1 VDAKMFVKH
10 IRIALLPFDGQLP
23 EHIGFH
29 RVFMEQI
36 ADLIES
42 MSVPTDKVVIHR
54 DELDRMNRN
63 MAEKDRQT
71 SEVYEIMKFEQERA
85 NRAVEVLKRVY
96 QFKHRL
102 PQELEYEITKL
113 LKEAQS

>member
-1 VDAKMFVKH
+1 VSCSHDWQIYSARCVKCGVNADEACRLIQQELQIPFDKIILH
-10 IRIALLPFDGQLP
+10 KDRITEYQTRIAELKRQ
-23 EHIGFH
+23 
-29 RVFMEQI
+29 
-36 ADLIES
+36 A
-42 MSVPTDKVVIHR
+42 
-54 DELDRMNRN
+54 DEL
-63 MAEKDRQT
+63 
-71 SEVYEIMKFEQERA
+71 YPIMKFEQERA

>member
-1 VDAKMFVKH
+1 MDCKHDWQIYSARCVKCS
-10 IRIALLPFDGQLP
+10 
-23 EHIGFH
+23 
-29 RVFMEQI
+29 VN
-36 ADLIES
+36 ADEACKLIQQELQPS
-42 MSVPTDKVVIHR
+42 PDKLIIHK

-113 LKEAQS
+113 LKESQS